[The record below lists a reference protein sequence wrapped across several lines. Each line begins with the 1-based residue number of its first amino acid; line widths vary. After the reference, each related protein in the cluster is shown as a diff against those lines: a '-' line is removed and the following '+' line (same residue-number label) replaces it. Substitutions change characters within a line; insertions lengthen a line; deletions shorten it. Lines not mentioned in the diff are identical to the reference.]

1 MKGKTFIV
9 TLNPVDYLTI
19 SGIVLSSCSI
29 ALILGNR
36 LSLALS
42 LLFLA
47 MLCDA
52 LDGVL
57 ARKLGTVRDFGRYLD
72 GFVDTFDYLVAPAVF
87 LYVWGLNTWYYG
99 IVLIVFMIC
108 GVIRLSVFNQI
119 GNIRDGDDN
128 LSYLG
133 MPVFW
138 SILFVGLLYMAGWF
152 IPRETLYPV
161 AMLVFG
167 LFAFFMILN
176 RSFFKFKSV
185 AVMAS
190 LILGF
195 ALVFAL
201 DGLGVL
207 PAEKLA
213 GGRLFGLMPVEGQL
227 PHVFTALLIIVPAIV
242 GGSFH
247 MIAVSKN
254 LLPSLAIPVSTP
266 LFGANKTLRGFVLM
280 PAFSILGAFL
290 VSGIL
295 SLNGCEPTIN
305 LGALSPLSLGGLVG
319 LSYVLFELPNSFL
332 KRRMGAEP
340 GETPERLG
348 PLFVLLD
355 QSDSALGVAV
365 MSYFVLHAPAA
376 TVAWV
381 VILSP
386 AIAVAVKKLLF
397 LMSWKKKGR

>member
-29 ALILGNR
+29 ALILGKR
-36 LSLALS
+36 FSLALS

-47 MLCDA
+47 MLADA

-72 GFVDTFDYLVAPAVF
+72 GFVDAFDYLIAPSLF
-87 LYVWGLNTWYYG
+87 LYMWGLNTWYYG
-99 IVLIVFMIC
+99 IVLLVFMIC

-119 GNIRDGDDN
+119 GNIKDGDDN

-138 SILFVGLLYMAGWF
+138 SILFIGLLYMAGWF
-152 IPRETLYPV
+152 FPKDMLYPV
-161 AMLVFG
+161 AVLVFL
-167 LFAFFMILN
+167 LFALFMILN

-185 AVMAS
+185 TVMVS

-195 ALVFAL
+195 TLVFAL
-201 DGLGVL
+201 DGFGVF
-207 PAEKLA
+207 PAEKLS
-213 GGRLFGLMPVEGQL
+213 GGTLLGCIPMGGQQ
-227 PHVFTALLIIVPAIV
+227 PHIVTALFIILPAIV
-242 GGSFH
+242 GGSLH

-266 LFGANKTLRGFVLM
+266 LFGANKTLRGFILM

-290 VSGIL
+290 VKGIL
-295 SLNGCEPTIN
+295 SLKGYDTTIN
-305 LGALSPLSLGGLVG
+305 LGGLSPLYLGGAVG
-319 LSYVLFELPNSFL
+319 LAYVLFELPNSFL

-340 GETPERLG
+340 GETPKRFNS
-348 PLFVLLD
+348 LFVLLD
-355 QSDSALGVAV
+355 QSDSAIGVAI
-365 MSYFVLHAPAA
+365 MCYIIFHAPAA
-376 TVAWV
+376 TAMWV
-381 VILSP
+381 VLLSP

-397 LMSWKKKGR
+397 LMSWKKKGL